1 MISSGF
7 CSSTAQVPPL
17 TLIGL
22 WRGFAAALVCLRRR
36 PVCHHRNQPNWS
48 GIRRGRPNVLRRGEK
63 HPGAPQLGRLLL
75 PTLLFS
81 IATATPL
88 PADQVTASADQPR
101 RQVLIG
107 VLSHRGDAN
116 TQRVW
121 APTADYLTQV
131 VDGYRF
137 RIVPL
142 HFDAVEP
149 TVGAHAVDFV
159 LVNPSIYV
167 NLEVRHGVS
176 RIATMRNGNG
186 NGERNVFGGVIFSRA
201 DRDDINTL
209 ADLAGRRF
217 MAVDPISLGGFEMA
231 WGEMVRNGIDP
242 YSDLGELRFGGI
254 HDAVVLAV
262 RDGQVDAGTV
272 RTDILERMALSGAI
286 QLDQFKVLNPRSEPH
301 FPLLLSTPL
310 YPEWPFS
317 KLPETPN
324 ALAQQVAIALLRMP
338 SDGVA
343 ARAGGYSGWTV
354 PLDYQPVHQLLQELR
369 RAPYDEDT
377 PFTLSDALHRYWL
390 GAVLGLAALAIMFV
404 LTSRVLQLNKRLTR
418 ANSRLERRQQLILD
432 SVAEGIY
439 GVDQNGRAT
448 FVNKAMERLTGW
460 RAEELIGNDQHEIIH
475 HTRADGEPHP
485 REECPAFATFRDGR
499 PRFVE
504 DDVFWRRDGT
514 SFPVEYSATPIR
526 DERGET
532 IGSVVVFRDI
542 TERRRDAERIR
553 RHEIEQTHYTRLST
567 LGEMASGIAHE
578 LNQPLTAITTNARA
592 CVRLI
597 EAGRADPQSC
607 SSVMVKIAEQAERAG
622 EVIRHIRRFVR
633 KEQPETSP
641 VTVDE
646 MFDTVMVLMRQDA
659 RRAGVAMHQQIG
671 AGADRVLAQ
680 RTQIEQVMLNLVRN
694 AIEAMA
700 EQQRERRVLL
710 LSRRVGDA
718 VEIRVVDTG
727 PGLGQG
733 SPDHLFE
740 PFVTTKA
747 QGLGVGLS
755 ISTGIV
761 EAHGGRLRVD
771 STAGIGATF
780 YFTLPYAGG
789 DAPLDQAT
797 APLDAQSGAHDYA
810 FDPAGDH
817 A

>member
-1 MISSGF
+1 M
-7 CSSTAQVPPL
+7 
-17 TLIGL
+17 IGL
-22 WRGFAAALVCLRRR
+22 WRGLEAALVCLLRR
-36 PVCHHRNQPNWS
+36 PVCHPRNQPDCS
-48 GIRRGRPNVLRRGEK
+48 EICPGRPNVLSRPDK
-63 HPGAPQLGRLLL
+63 QPATLGRLLL
-75 PTLLFS
+75 TLLSS
-81 IATATPL
+81 IATAAPL
-88 PADQVTASADQPR
+88 PAAPLTSNPDQPR
-101 RQVLIG
+101 RPVLIG

-116 TQRVW
+116 SQRTW
-121 APTADYLTQV
+121 APTADYLTQL

-149 TVGAHAVDFV
+149 VVAAHGVDFV

-176 RIATMRNGNG
+176 RIATMRNGNDDH
-186 NGERNVFGGVIFSRA
+186 NGERNVFGGVIFTRA

-209 ADLAGRRF
+209 ADLEGRRF

-231 WGEMVRNGIDP
+231 WGEMLRNGIDP
-242 YSDLGELRFGGI
+242 YRDLGELRFGGI

-262 RDGQVDAGTV
+262 RDGQADAGTV
-272 RTDILERMALSGAI
+272 RTDILERMAASGTIRLA
-286 QLDQFKVLNPRSEPH
+286 QFKVLNRRSEPH

-317 KLPETPN
+317 KLRKTPN
-324 ALAQQVAIALLRMP
+324 ALAQQVAVALLRMP
-338 SDGVA
+338 SGSTA
-343 ARAGGYSGWTV
+343 ARAGGYAGWTV
-354 PLDYQPVHQLLQELR
+354 PLDYQPVHQLLRELH
-369 RAPYDEDT
+369 RAPYEKDA
-377 PFTLSDALHRYWL
+377 PFTLGDALHRYWI
-390 GAVLGLAALAIMFV
+390 GAVLGLATLAIMFA

-418 ANSRLERRQQLILD
+418 ANNRLERRQQLILD

-439 GVDQNGRAT
+439 GVDQNGRTT

-504 DDVFWRRDGT
+504 DDVFWRHDGT

-607 SSVMVKIAEQAERAG
+607 STVMVKIAEQAERAG

-633 KEQPETSP
+633 KEQPETAP

-646 MFDTVMVLMRQDA
+646 MFDTVLVLMRQDA

-671 AGADRVLAQ
+671 PGADRVLAQ
-680 RTQIEQVMLNLVRN
+680 RTQIEQVLLNLVRN
-694 AIEAMA
+694 AFEAMA

-727 PGLGQG
+727 PGLGKG

-740 PFVTTKA
+740 PFVTTKP

-780 YFTLPYAGG
+780 YFTLPHAGG
-789 DAPLDQAT
+789 DEHLDQAMAPLDVQR
-797 APLDAQSGAHDYA
+797 GAHERA